1 MEVDPK
7 PVLATAPTPD
17 GSKKESA
24 NVTPPKDFD
33 VDAYISS
40 YTGHT
45 RFRRLIFLA
54 FRSKELET
62 ECLKKAIDELKKTQ
76 NAMYVYESILHS
88 LCLRD
93 YRELYEKVPDKIDKL
108 GPQYALDKAWLDAC
122 DKRAAQTQERL
133 ENDLNS
139 SRTALLKENIRVC
152 STGPCVCLMSLDGS
166 QRARRLP
173 LRARRSQLCS
183 QVLRPRERLLCHVE
197 ARSADVL
204 ERHQGTVARFGA
216 RDLN

>member
-7 PVLATAPTPD
+7 PVQATAPTPE

-40 YTGHT
+40 YTGHA

-54 FRSKELET
+54 VRSKELET

-76 NAMYVYESILHS
+76 NAMYVHPWSILHS
-88 LCLRD
+88 LCRRD

-108 GPQYALDKAWLDAC
+108 GPQYAMDKAWLDAC

-152 STGPCVCLMSLDGS
+152 SAVPLVCLMSLDGP
-166 QRARRLP
+166 QRAWRLP
-173 LRARRSQLCS
+173 LRAR
-183 QVLRPRERLLCHVE
+183 
-197 ARSADVL
+197 
-204 ERHQGTVARFGA
+204 
-216 RDLN
+216 